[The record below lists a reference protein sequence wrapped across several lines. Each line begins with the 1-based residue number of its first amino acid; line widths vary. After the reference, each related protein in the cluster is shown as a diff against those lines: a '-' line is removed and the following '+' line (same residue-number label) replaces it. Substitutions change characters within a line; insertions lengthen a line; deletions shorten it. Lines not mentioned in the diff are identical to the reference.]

1 MLKILLSAF
10 TCLALF
16 GSTAFAA
23 SSCSSSNGTYPVSG
37 SCDGYI
43 ECRNGVAEEKL
54 CPDGLLYN
62 EKSTGYPCGYPIDVD
77 CQQGQGRI
85 QPAQPTEECPHQFGY
100 FPLGDSKNCGQFKN
114 CADGRG
120 YVFDCPDDLAW
131 NKNTYK
137 CDWPDMVEDCDAAA
151 FLGFKCPG
159 PASSSAKS
167 KSPLLGEPAAEY
179 HFYPDPQS
187 CQHYFIC
194 LEGRPRRIGCGED
207 RAFNQELNECDD
219 IENVPNCILGYDC
232 PEPNGRF
239 AAPEQCDA
247 YVECHDKIG
256 EEKLCPD
263 GLLFHQRT
271 HTTGDCTYAPLSVC
285 KERTRLQPANG
296 TDECPRQFGFYS
308 LGDPANCGV
317 YHNCAHGIA
326 TLTKCPEGLAFNI
339 DTYQC
344 DWPDTVKECN
354 AEAFLGFTCPAV
366 SRTEDIDDN
375 EEEMRF
381 YPHPDNCKR
390 YFVCVNDRPRLYSCG
405 RNLAFN
411 PDTKL
416 CDFYTNIPGCSAG
429 FKFNRN

>member
-1 MLKILLSAF
+1 MCYLS
-10 TCLALF
+10 
-16 GSTAFAA
+16 AFAA
-23 SSCSSSNGTYPVSG
+23 SSCSSSNGTFPVSG
-37 SCDGYI
+37 SCDSYI

-131 NKNTYK
+131 NKETYK

-167 KSPLLGEPAAEY
+167 KSSLLGEQAAEY

-219 IENVPNCILGYDC
+219 IENVPNCSAGVKQKGSDIK
-232 PEPNGRF
+232 N
-239 AAPEQCDA
+239 A
-247 YVECHDKIG
+247 
-256 EEKLCPD
+256 
-263 GLLFHQRT
+263 
-271 HTTGDCTYAPLSVC
+271 
-285 KERTRLQPANG
+285 RLQASKAQ
-296 TDECPRQFGFYS
+296 TTSQRSGFVKPQKS
-308 LGDPANCGV
+308 
-317 YHNCAHGIA
+317 
-326 TLTKCPEGLAFNI
+326 AFASQQK
-339 DTYQC
+339 T
-344 DWPDTVKECN
+344 
-354 AEAFLGFTCPAV
+354 GF
-366 SRTEDIDDN
+366 SNQQKSSYNR
-375 EEEMRF
+375 
-381 YPHPDNCKR
+381 
-390 YFVCVNDRPRLYSCG
+390 
-405 RNLAFN
+405 
-411 PDTKL
+411 
-416 CDFYTNIPGCSAG
+416 
-429 FKFNRN
+429 KF